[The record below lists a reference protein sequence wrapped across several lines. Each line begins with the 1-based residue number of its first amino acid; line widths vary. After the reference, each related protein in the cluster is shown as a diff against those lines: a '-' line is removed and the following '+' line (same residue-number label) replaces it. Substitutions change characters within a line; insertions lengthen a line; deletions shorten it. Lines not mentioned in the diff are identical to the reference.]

1 MPSSLTDD
9 VRQTAQ
15 EAYGTVPNFLGAVNQ
30 HTSAAGAAYVA
41 ADEALMEGLLSPP
54 EQQAVLLALSE
65 HHNSRYDAIAH
76 ARLALDAGLAPNTVN
91 RLLAGQLPENERLRA
106 LIEATRLTCDE
117 RGWLDPDAL
126 QRLHERGVGR
136 GELYEIFA
144 LHGMKTFSGF
154 VNHILDPEIDGPLK
168 PLEDTLDHV
177 PEEPS
182 TMEMRRLVLG

>member
-1 MPSSLTDD
+1 MSSSLTDD
-9 VRQTAQ
+9 VRQTARD
-15 EAYGTVPNFLGAVNQ
+15 AYGTVPNFLDAITR
-30 HTSAAGAAYVA
+30 HTSAAGAAYLA
-41 ADEALMEGLLSPP
+41 ADEALMEGLLSPA
-54 EQQAVLLALSE
+54 EQQTVLLALAE

-76 ARLALDAGLAPNTVN
+76 ARLALDAGLAPTTVD
-91 RLLAGQLPENERLRA
+91 RLLAGQLPEDKRLRA

-154 VNHILDPEIDGPLK
+154 SNHLVDPDLDTPLQA
-168 PLEDTLDHV
+168 LEKTLEHV
-177 PEEPS
+177 PQEPS